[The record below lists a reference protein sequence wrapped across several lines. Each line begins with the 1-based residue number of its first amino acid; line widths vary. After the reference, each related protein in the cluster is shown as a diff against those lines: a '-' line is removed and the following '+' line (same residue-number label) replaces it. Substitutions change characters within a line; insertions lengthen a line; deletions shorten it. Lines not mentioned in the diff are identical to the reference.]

1 MGGFCYLSLF
11 SSNTTR
17 SPSGRLAAR
26 NLERNARKYPAA
38 YPGTERGGAQTRDK
52 IMRKTEIISKSLML
66 SPRAEAEGFSSR
78 TARSAPQMKTP
89 PHECGGT
96 NQYDVSRGIPS
107 ASTFLPT
114 LLSYHAAF
122 AFARQIL
129 VYCTMSGT
137 YAACRSH
144 TLGLSKSASSRR
156 ACPRITLGYGRATQG
171 RPYYIMSSK
180 TSQARNKMIFVFLC
194 QRNTLGQ

>member
-1 MGGFCYLSLF
+1 MRLVNSKKYEKEPRRVLDTRRGASYNVGRKVEYLLADCSASNFIQKSPKQGPSLWAVFCYLSFF

-17 SPSGRLAAR
+17 SPSERLAAR

-96 NQYDVSRGIPS
+96 NQYDVSRGIPP

-114 LLSYHAAF
+114 LLS
-122 AFARQIL
+122 
-129 VYCTMSGT
+129 
-137 YAACRSH
+137 
-144 TLGLSKSASSRR
+144 
-156 ACPRITLGYGRATQG
+156 
-171 RPYYIMSSK
+171 
-180 TSQARNKMIFVFLC
+180 
-194 QRNTLGQ
+194 